1 MREKDFVEQNKEKWK
16 RFEDIASKSSNSN
29 PDELDELY
37 TKITNDLSYARTY
50 YNRRSIRVYLNKLAQ
65 SIFSELYKYRKG
77 RKNAF
82 TSFWTELLPQSLYL
96 ARRELNISL
105 IFFVF
110 AMLLGILSSIHEN
123 DFAQLILGDRYVK
136 MTEENIAKGQPMAV
150 YDSGNNVDMFF
161 AITWNNIKVAFLT
174 YVLGAF
180 FAIGSLLVLLYNGI
194 MVGTFQYFFIER
206 ELFQES
212 FLTIW
217 MHGAFEISAIVIAGG
232 AGLTLG
238 RGLLFPGNLPR
249 LQSFQISAR
258 RSIQIM
264 LGLIPVFIAAGFIE
278 GFFTRYTEAPETL
291 RGAFIIFCFLAVA
304 FYFWYYPWS
313 KFRNHPPKINL
324 NHLIDQGY
332 KPVELQKL
340 RSSKEVF
347 GATFKVYR
355 SIIGNLLLISV
366 SIAFAYSAVF
376 FALNSETLL
385 EKAYLGNSF
394 FPIGLFLKQFTAYG
408 VFPNMFFPNVLAMTT
423 VIWFCLKA
431 IQNKFI
437 TTGKTKANWVLFI
450 KTTVVVGIFEL
461 AIWSGYGLLIFLS
474 VLAIPFLLFWL
485 VTSFAENKSLLS
497 SLQKVVELLR
507 GSRRNLYVSFLGLS
521 FVSFLLIGVVNM
533 PISTLYLEGLLW
545 NIDAEA
551 DTQMKI
557 ALMMALFV
565 HKIGIF
571 LVVPLFAI
579 SQLLEVYSAKEVTN
593 ADELWKQVRKIGVKE
608 SAYGMEKE

>member
-65 SIFSELYKYRKG
+65 SIFSELYKYRNG

-82 TSFWTELLPQSLYL
+82 VSFWTELLPQSLYL

-110 AMLLGILSSIHEN
+110 AMILGILSSIHEN
-123 DFAQLILGDRYVK
+123 DFAQLILGDRYVE

-278 GFFTRYTEAPETL
+278 GFFTRYTEAPDTV
-291 RGAFIIFCFLAVA
+291 RGVFIIFCFLAVA

-313 KFRNHPPKINL
+313 KFRNRPPKINL

-332 KPVELQKL
+332 KPVELQTL

-355 SIIGNLLLISV
+355 SILGNLLLIAV
-366 SIAFAYSAVF
+366 AMAFAYSLVF
-376 FALNSETLL
+376 YTLNSEILL
-385 EKAYLGNSF
+385 EKASLGNSF

-408 VFPNMFFPNVLAMTT
+408 VFPNMFFPNVLAMTL
-423 VIWFCLKA
+423 VIWFSLKA

-437 TTGKTKANWVLFI
+437 KSGKTKPNWVLFI

-461 AIWSGYGLLIFLS
+461 AVWSGYGILILLSI
-474 VLAIPFLLFWL
+474 LAIPFLLFWL
-485 VTSFAENKSLLS
+485 LTSFTENKSLLS

-507 GSRRNLYVSFLGLS
+507 SSRRSLYASFLGLV
-521 FVSFLLIGVVNM
+521 FVSFLLIGAANM

-557 ALMMALFV
+557 ALMMALIV
-565 HKIGIF
+565 HKIAIF

-579 SQLLEVYSAKEVTN
+579 SQLLEVYSAKEVTD

>member
-29 PDELDELY
+29 PDELDDLY
-37 TKITNDLSYARTY
+37 TKITNDLSFARTY
-50 YNRRSIRVYLNKLAQ
+50 YYRRSIRVYLNNLAQ
-65 SIFSELYKYRKG
+65 SIYSELYKYRKG

-82 TSFWTELLPQSLYL
+82 VSFWTEQLPQSLYL
-96 ARRELNISL
+96 ARKELNISL

-110 AMLLGILSSIHEN
+110 AMVLGILSSIHEN
-123 DFAQLILGDRYVK
+123 DFAQLILGDRYVE
-136 MTEENIAKGQPMAV
+136 MTEENISKGQPMAV

-180 FAIGSLLVLLYNGI
+180 FAIGSLLILLYNGI

-217 MHGAFEISAIVIAGG
+217 MHGAFEISAIIIAGG

-258 RSIQIM
+258 RSVQIM

-278 GFFTRYTEAPETL
+278 GFFTRFTEAPDTV
-291 RGAFIIFCFLAVA
+291 RGAFILICFFTVA

-313 KFRNHPPKINL
+313 KFSKHPPKINL
-324 NHLIDQGY
+324 NHLIDQGSEI
-332 KPVELQKL
+332 VDLQKL

-347 GATFKVYR
+347 GGTFKVYR
-355 SIIGNLLLISV
+355 SVLGRLLIISI
-366 SIAFAYSAVF
+366 SIALLYSIVF
-376 FALNSETLL
+376 YLLNAETLT
-385 EKAYLGNSF
+385 EKAYLSNSF
-394 FPIGLFLKQFTAYG
+394 FPIGLFLEQFTGYSI
-408 VFPNMFFPNVLAMTT
+408 FPNMFFPNVLAMSLI
-423 VIWFCLKA
+423 IWFSLNA
-431 IQNKFI
+431 IKNKFLEATNRLDWI
-437 TTGKTKANWVLFI
+437 LLI
-450 KTTVVVGIFEL
+450 KTTVVVGIYEL
-461 AIWSGYGLLIFLS
+461 AVWSGSGFLIFLA
-474 VLAIPFLLFWL
+474 VLMIPILLFWL
-485 VTSFAENKSLLS
+485 LTSYVENRSLIN
-497 SLQKVVELLR
+497 SLQRAIDLIR
-507 GSRRNLYVSFLGLS
+507 GAKRNIYASYLGLA
-521 FVSFLLIGVVNM
+521 FVSVLLIGVVNM
-533 PISTLYLEGLLW
+533 PISALYLEGLLW

-551 DTQMKI
+551 DTQLKI
-557 ALMMALFV
+557 ALMLVLFV

-579 SQLLEVYSAKEVTN
+579 NQLLEVYSAREITD
-593 ADELWKQVRKIGVKE
+593 AETLRELVQKIGVKE

>member
-29 PDELDELY
+29 PDELDDLY

-65 SIFSELYKYRKG
+65 SIYSELYKYRKG
-77 RKNAF
+77 RKNALV
-82 TSFWTELLPQSLYL
+82 SFWTNQLPQSLYL
-96 ARRELNISL
+96 ARKELNISL

-123 DFAQLILGDRYVK
+123 DFAQLILGDRYVE
-136 MTEENIAKGQPMAV
+136 MTEENISNGQPMAV

-180 FAIGSLLVLLYNGI
+180 FAIGSLLILLYNGI

-258 RSIQIM
+258 RSVQIM
-264 LGLIPVFIAAGFIE
+264 LGLIPVFITAGFIE
-278 GFFTRYTEAPETL
+278 GFFTRYTEAPDTV
-291 RGAFIIFCFLAVA
+291 RGAFILLCFSAVA

-313 KFRNHPPKINL
+313 KFSKHPPQINL
-324 NHLIDQGY
+324 SHLIDQRSQ
-332 KPVELQKL
+332 KVDLQKL

-347 GATFKVYR
+347 GGTFKVYR
-355 SIIGNLLLISV
+355 SVIGSLLLIS
-366 SIAFAYSAVF
+366 IITALAYSLCF
-376 FALNSETLL
+376 YLLNSETLTD
-385 EKAYLGNSF
+385 KAYLSDSF
-394 FPIGLFLKQFTAYG
+394 FPIGLFLKQFTGYSI
-408 VFPNMFFPNVLAMTT
+408 FPNMFFPNVLAMSLI
-423 VIWFCLKA
+423 IWFSLNE
-431 IQNKFI
+431 IQSRFLEKN
-437 TTGKTKANWVLFI
+437 TRTNWVLLI
-450 KTTVVVGIFEL
+450 KTSIVVGIFEL
-461 AIWSGYGLLIFLS
+461 AVWSGSGILIFFAVML
-474 VLAIPFLLFWL
+474 IPVLLFWL
-485 VTSFAENKSLLS
+485 LTSYVDGS
-497 SLQKVVELLR
+497 SLMSSLKRMIDLLR
-507 GSRRNLYVSFLGLS
+507 GAKRNIYASFLGLA

-551 DTQMKI
+551 DTQLKI
-557 ALMMALFV
+557 ALMLVMFV

-579 SQLLEVYSAKEVTN
+579 NQLLEVYSAKEITD
-593 ADELWKQVRKIGVKE
+593 AGELRQLVLKIGVKE

>member
-16 RFEDIASKSSNSN
+16 RFEDIASKSSSSN
-29 PDELDELY
+29 PDELDDLY

-50 YNRRSIRVYLNKLAQ
+50 YNRRSIRVYLNKMAQ
-65 SIFSELYKYRKG
+65 SIYSELYKYRKG

-82 TSFWTELLPQSLYL
+82 VLFWTEQLPRSLFL
-96 ARRELNISL
+96 ARREMNISL

-123 DFAQLILGDRYVK
+123 DFAQLILGDRYVE
-136 MTEENIAKGQPMAV
+136 MTEENISNGQPMAV

-161 AITWNNIKVAFLT
+161 AITWNNIKVAFIT

-180 FAIGSLLVLLYNGI
+180 FAVGSLLILLYNGI

-217 MHGAFEISAIVIAGG
+217 MHGALEISAIIIAGG

-264 LGLIPVFIAAGFIE
+264 LGLFPVFITAGFIE
-278 GFFTRYTEAPETL
+278 GFFTRYTEAPDTV
-291 RGAFIIFCFLAVA
+291 RGAFIILCFLAVA

-313 KFRNHPPKINL
+313 KFRNQPPKISL
-324 NHLIDQGY
+324 DHLIDQN
-332 KPVELQKL
+332 PESVDLQRF

-347 GATFKVYR
+347 GGTFKVYR
-355 SIIGNLLLISV
+355 GVLGKLLTISV
-366 SIAFAYSAVF
+366 LIAVAYSVVF
-376 FALNSETLL
+376 YFLNSTTLL

-394 FPIGLFLKQFTAYG
+394 FPIGLFLKQFTAYSI
-408 VFPNMFFPNVLAMTT
+408 FPNMFFPNVVAMSL
-423 VIWFCLKA
+423 VLWFSLNA
-431 IQNKFI
+431 IRGKFFATGNNKP
-437 TTGKTKANWVLFI
+437 NWALLI
-450 KTTVVVGIFEL
+450 KTTIVVGIYEL
-461 AIWSGYGLLIFLS
+461 AIWSGYGLLIFLA
-474 VLAIPFLLFWL
+474 VLMIPILLFWL
-485 VTSFAENKSLLS
+485 LTSFVESRSLINS
-497 SLQKVVELLR
+497 IQRSIDLLK
-507 GSRRNLYVSFLGLS
+507 GARRNIYASFLGLA

-557 ALMMALFV
+557 ALMLVLLV

-571 LVVPLFAI
+571 LVVPLFTI
-579 SQLLEVYSAKEVTN
+579 SQLLEVYSAREVRD
-593 ADELWKQVRKIGVKE
+593 AYELRDLVQKIGVKE